1 MADSIDTKQPKPTN
15 VTTGIDLYNKFSDS
29 SFQTLNTLTEAGIP
43 VDSSSYETLRG
54 FTPDPKVPITFDDSK
69 DPTVFDAFKA
79 GYESGVFGISADL
92 NYLGAAFD
100 SIMGDDYGF
109 QRNLQ
114 QAESDSLQAAAA
126 TKDLPTFESLLEE
139 PTFGNFFTQVAKGVG
154 QVTPSLIGAIGGGF
168 TGAVVAS
175 LGKVAINRSG
185 KKALNKIITEQ
196 LQRQAYLGL
205 DKDGAELLENA
216 YKAYQAK
223 NGVGTFAKRGAQ
235 AGALGFSYPV
245 SAGTSFGEFDDAGV
259 ELTPERAFQALAIG
273 APIAALDVTGQTI
286 MAKAVAKIALKE
298 AAKEG
303 APLGYKRLASDITKA
318 FATSAP
324 GEGVTEFLQEGIN
337 VTQRISVD
345 DTYTKEQAQLRLA
358 EAAFVGFFGGGAFG
372 GAGGAAGSVFSQAK
386 QMVSAKYDSALD
398 AQAEGAET
406 NFNDNTLGD
415 PTPEAASDINAQV
428 GVALSPKVG
437 EKQVA
442 FIPET
447 SEETYRANENNAV
460 NNEALDQAKASPNLQ
475 VELKGG
481 GFVGYVPGRGFVV
494 SANRQVVKDLQES
507 NTQQDLFIS
516 DPFEAKLA
524 TYLGYAGTKP
534 EVPTGVVQVKD
545 KDGNV
550 VFEEVVDENTQAR
563 SEQAA
568 NAFANKLGEGAS
580 VEVLS
585 QEEVLNN
592 RATVIREMNIDEEN
606 FNVDSAETAF
616 EGDPSPTLET
626 PATARTQE
634 QEFDAEQQATNVPSV
649 RLTVPLSRI
658 NQVDLDRTQLDIN
671 EETGVVSLNETAVE
685 ALKDITNPGYQAA
698 RAARSDLQV
707 LLREG
712 KAEVTDRSLKNV
724 NTEIERI
731 APVQSRNAFNNLN
744 KPIAGKVDQT
754 LGSPKG
760 YTIDNYAGRP
770 RDPRK
775 YFSEEGNSTFQRLLD
790 LFGDSPQAD
799 LLRQYKDYMSDALL
813 IKLYDQK
820 IAYPDLDINL
830 DVFNTPDG
838 FRFFITTEVD
848 SLNPDTVTFR
858 EDNKTIV
865 GITNYINYMVKKML
879 NIKESTLKTR
889 GARFV
894 LNETA
899 PDGTVKQR
907 LIPLSLIVK
916 LGRSLEAQ
924 RGEYLVEG
932 QQSAGTS
939 EAALRKI
946 AISAGLQALFLYKGA
961 KGDSTTTV
969 LVLPKRNAALKDA
982 VPLSNIGK
990 VDPIEET
997 INQQKPYK
1005 DPKGP
1010 NTYSQIMKTTLPAPT
1025 PGADYSISIAEDI
1038 AALETYLN
1046 DSSINL
1052 AEVQPALFYLF
1063 NKIDK
1068 AYFETSIGGVVAEGL
1083 KSENFPVDYTADLIS
1098 IVDIQKVVGDLQD
1111 KLNVVEQR
1119 ESKELGT
1126 EDRITEETA
1135 SGVSARI
1142 EPKSPLLTKL
1152 LQGVKNIYSFK
1163 NNPIVFTPKELEDL
1177 VKQTEKTKRTKKP
1190 EDINEGISSL
1200 LNPKRLSPQVRDK
1213 FLSDLQKQLKALKTS
1228 KKLQGFS
1235 ISLTENVFLK
1245 TNIIVV
1251 KDTAASPAATFLH
1264 EVGHIVMS
1272 EEIDK
1277 LNDLNG
1283 NRTPLGNMLWNEY
1296 KKTAAQYGEESQIN
1310 FSEWYAD
1317 QVAAALRKKAE
1328 NGIDSYFKKIAR
1340 LLRNIFN
1347 KYKRFQPN
1355 QKFETY
1361 FESIEG
1367 IVEAT
1372 KRAEAKVNADGG
1384 STVNTKN
1391 IVEDDVKETAGT
1403 NRKTRRMLQ
1412 KEATKILKNKPSVF
1426 MQKFIEY
1433 AAPVTTFYRSLG
1445 AAGEKL
1451 ANFWNK
1457 KSQTV
1462 GARGFNN
1469 ERVVVR
1475 NKLVSKLETIL
1486 GVPITKWSSDEV
1498 TNILKLAEDDTV
1510 ATEDLTG
1517 KAKQVRLFFESLYD
1531 DYITNP
1537 ETNQPFFD
1545 IGRLKNY
1552 YPRKLNLAG
1561 IAENPNLFRRLILE
1575 HVAREQG
1582 QSVTNQ
1588 EVIEQAD
1595 KIASNILDVAYQNEG
1610 VDIPSVFEGNR
1621 MEAVAMSAA
1630 AKRTLAALNTKTIRE
1645 FEQANNAVDTI
1656 LESPEAALVPYLYH
1670 LVKKVEFERRGGI
1683 DELTKIVNE
1692 VLDENHPMPPAT
1704 ATQAEVDQVKA
1715 ARSQLETKLY
1725 ASFDAQ
1731 LGRNGL
1737 DVSDGLKIFNGVTTL
1752 WTVLTT
1758 LAFAVLASF
1767 TDFAAVVTR
1776 GKEFQNFADLIQD
1789 LRRGD
1794 LDEWK
1799 TLSKDLGVVV
1809 TDGIGTVWMSPG
1821 ELDWQ
1826 QKWATSALDKWFKVT
1841 LLTQYT
1847 NFTRT
1852 VAVGMGK
1859 RFIVNSALNPTERN
1873 TRYLAELGLT
1883 PEEVNQWLDEAKTNG
1898 GTPSYESAVGK
1909 KVADGIREFA
1919 DESIIR
1925 PDPGQR
1931 PNWANSPYF
1940 QVVFSLKSFFYS
1952 YGTTV
1957 LGGIGREMKN
1967 RYAEDGHANG
1977 AAMLLLLTAGFMLP
1991 LAMVGLESREW
2002 LKYLGQALLP
2012 GVDAGD
2018 DVFMSDHMSMGEYI
2032 PEIVDRAGLLG
2043 PWTIA
2048 KSTFDGF
2055 GRGDNPF
2062 VSQIPFVDMLDQTLF
2077 EGNVYRGIPVLN
2089 NLGVK

>member
-1 MADSIDTKQPKPTN
+1 MADPINTKQPKPTN
-15 VTTGIDLYNKFSDS
+15 VTTGINLYNETSPFGASNR
-29 SFQTLNTLTEAGIP
+29 LAEAGIADP
-43 VDSSSYETLRG
+43 TSPFSTIDSITDPTSRINVDVDY
-54 FTPDPKVPITFDDSK
+54 SK
-69 DPTVFDAFKA
+69 DPSLVDAFKA
-79 GYESGVFGISADL
+79 GYESGAFGIAADI
-92 NYLGAAFD
+92 NYLQAAFD
-100 SIMGDDYGF
+100 SITGDEYGF

-114 QAESDSLQAAAA
+114 QAQTDSSAAAAA
-126 TKDLPTFESLLEE
+126 TKDLPTFESLLEQ

-154 QVTPSLIGAIGGGF
+154 QITPSLVGAIGGGF
-168 TGAVVAS
+168 TGAVIAS

-185 KKALNKIITEQ
+185 KKALNKIITDQ
-196 LQRQAYLGL
+196 VKKQAAGPL
-205 DKDGAELLENA
+205 DKDGTELLENA

-245 SAGTSFGEFDDAGV
+245 SAGTSFGEFEDAGV

-318 FATSAP
+318 FATAAP

-337 VTQRISVD
+337 VAQRISVD

-358 EAAFVGFFGGGAFG
+358 EAAFVGFFGGGAVG
-372 GAGGAAGSVFSQAK
+372 GAGGAAGSVFNQAK

-406 NFNDNTLGD
+406 NLNDTTLGD

-428 GVALSPKVG
+428 GVALSPQVG

-447 SEETYRANENNAV
+447 SEETYRASENNAV

-494 SANRQVVKDLQES
+494 SANRQVVKDLQEA
-507 NTQQDLFIS
+507 NTSQEQNAFDEKI
-516 DPFEAKLA
+516 A

-550 VFEEVVDENTQAR
+550 VFEEVVDDSTQER
-563 SEQAA
+563 SVQAA
-568 NAFANKLGEGAS
+568 NTFVNKLGEGAS
-580 VEVLS
+580 LEVLPP
-585 QEEVLNN
+585 EEVLAARARSMEIRDEDLGEVRDD
-592 RATVIREMNIDEEN
+592 RATVEGE
-606 FNVDSAETAF
+606 ETATTVP
-616 EGDPSPTLET
+616 D
-626 PATARTQE
+626 
-634 QEFDAEQQATNVPSV
+634 NVTSV
-649 RLTVPLSRI
+649 RLRTPVSMVSA
-658 NQVDLDRTQLDIN
+658 VDLDETQLDIN
-671 EETGVVSLNETAVE
+671 EETRTVSLNETAIE
-685 ALKDITNPGYQAA
+685 ALKDTTNPGYQAA
-698 RAARSDLQV
+698 RAAQSDLKV
-707 LLREG
+707 LLENRQ
-712 KAEVTDRSLKNV
+712 AEIPGARVSSELD
-724 NTEIERI
+724 TELERI
-731 APVQSRNAFNNLN
+731 APVKSRDSFNNLN
-744 KPIAGKVDQT
+744 KPRDGKVDQT
-754 LGSPKG
+754 LGTPNG
-760 YTIDNYAGRP
+760 YAIDNYAGRD

-775 YFSEEGNSTFQRLLD
+775 YFSEEGNSAFERLLD

-799 LLRQYKDYMSDALL
+799 LLRRYKDYMSDALL

-820 IAYPDLDINL
+820 VAYPDLDINL
-830 DVFNTPDG
+830 DVFNTPTG
-838 FRFFITTEVD
+838 VRFFITTEVD
-848 SLNPDTVTFR
+848 SIAPEVISYQQ
-858 EDNKTIV
+858 DNKTIL
-865 GITNYINYMVKKML
+865 GTANFINYMVDKMF
-879 NIKESTLKTR
+879 NILPATLKAR

-894 LNETA
+894 VTETS
-899 PDGTVKQR
+899 PDGTVVRQKVV
-907 LIPLSLIVK
+907 PLSLIYA
-916 LGRSLEAQ
+916 LGRTLEVK

-932 QQSAGTS
+932 QQSAGTQ
-939 EAALRKI
+939 EGALRKL
-946 AISAGLQALFLYKGA
+946 AIIAGLQAILAHTGKTGNN
-961 KGDSTTTV
+961 KTTIS
-969 LVLPKRNAALKDA
+969 VLPSTNSNVNDA
-982 VPLSNIGK
+982 VSLVDIGK

-997 INQQKPYK
+997 INNNRDDVNVRSYK
-1005 DPKGP
+1005 EVMDVE
-1010 NTYSQIMKTTLPAPT
+1010 LPAPT
-1025 PGADYSISIAEDI
+1025 PGSDYTVSILEDI
-1038 AALETYLN
+1038 AALEVYLN
-1046 DSSINL
+1046 DADLDLIQ
-1052 AEVQPALFYLF
+1052 AQPALFDLF
-1063 NKIDK
+1063 TRIDR

-1083 KSENFPVDYTADLIS
+1083 KSENFPVDYTADPIS
-1098 IVDIQKVVGDLQD
+1098 KLDIQIVVGDLQD
-1111 KLNVVEQR
+1111 RLNVVEQR

-1135 SGVSARI
+1135 PGVSGRKR
-1142 EPKSPLLTKL
+1142 PKLNIFNKILQDFKKIYRFKKTPRVFTAEEIRKLAENIDDLKPLFNSDKATPNSLEQFRNAL
-1152 LQGVKNIYSFK
+1152 LKELQEFK
-1163 NNPIVFTPKELEDL
+1163 NNPDKKGFSFTQAE
-1177 VKQTEKTKRTKKP
+1177 
-1190 EDINEGISSL
+1190 NS
-1200 LNPKRLSPQVRDK
+1200 
-1213 FLSDLQKQLKALKTS
+1213 FLKTS
-1228 KKLQGFS
+1228 LIVVSSTDSTGVTALLHEMGHVVLSEQQESLFKPDG
-1235 ISLTENVFLK
+1235 SLT
-1245 TNIIVV
+1245 
-1251 KDTAASPAATFLH
+1251 
-1264 EVGHIVMS
+1264 
-1272 EEIDK
+1272 K
-1277 LNDLNG
+1277 LGEL
-1283 NRTPLGNMLWNEY
+1283 LWNEY
-1296 KKTAAQYGEESQIN
+1296 KTSAAQYSNNLSQDSFI
-1310 FSEWYAD
+1310 EWYAD
-1317 QVAAALRKKAE
+1317 QVASASRKKAQ
-1328 NGIDSYFKKIAR
+1328 NGVDSYFKRIADLLKKI
-1340 LLRNIFN
+1340 FD
-1347 KYKRFQPN
+1347 
-1355 QKFETY
+1355 
-1361 FESIEG
+1361 G
-1367 IVEAT
+1367 T
-1372 KRAEAKVNADGG
+1372 KRLQLNQTFEVYFDKVLAAHRQAGKKDKAEGRV
-1384 STVNTKN
+1384 S
-1391 IVEDDVKETAGT
+1391 VEDKAIVDDIVNEVNKAVPPKLRTQY
-1403 NRKTRRMLQ
+1403 K
-1412 KEATKILKNKPSVF
+1412 KEAIKILRNKPSSWIK
-1426 MQKFIEY
+1426 KFVEY

-1445 AAGEKL
+1445 VAGEKL

-1462 GARGFNN
+1462 GVRGFNN

-1475 NKLVSKLETIL
+1475 NKLASKLETIL
-1486 GVPITKWSSDEV
+1486 GVPITQWSSDEV
-1498 TNILKLAEDDTV
+1498 VNILKLAEDDTV

-1537 ETNQPFFD
+1537 ETNQPWFE
-1545 IGRLKNY
+1545 IGRLQDY
-1552 YPRKLNLAG
+1552 HPRKLNLAG
-1561 IAENPNLFRRLILE
+1561 IAENPKLFRRLILE
-1575 HVAREQG
+1575 HVAKEQG

-1588 EVIEQAD
+1588 EVIKQAD
-1595 KIASNILDVAYQNEG
+1595 EIVSNILQVAYQNEG
-1610 VDIPSVFEGNR
+1610 VDIPSVFEGNGI
-1621 MEAVAMSAA
+1621 EAVAMTAA

-1645 FEQANNAVDTI
+1645 FEQANNAVNTI

-1670 LVKKVEFERRGGI
+1670 IVKKVEFERRGGI
-1683 DELTKIVNE
+1683 DELTKLVNE

-1704 ATQAEVDQVKA
+1704 ASQAEIDQVKA
-1715 ARSQLETKLY
+1715 ARSQLESKLY

-1737 DVSDGLKIFNGVTTL
+1737 DVSDGLKVFNGVTTL
-1752 WTVLTT
+1752 WTALTT
-1758 LAFAVLASF
+1758 LAFTVFSSF
-1767 TDFAAVVTR
+1767 TDFGAIVTR

-1826 QKWATSALDKWFKVT
+1826 QKWATSALDKWFKGT

-1883 PEEVNQWLDEAKTNG
+1883 PEEVNQWLEESKTNG
-1898 GTPSYESAVGK
+1898 GIPSYESAVGK
-1909 KVADGIREFA
+1909 KIADGIREFA

-2012 GVDAGD
+2012 GVDAGG
-2018 DVFMSDHMSMGEYI
+2018 DVFMSDHMSTGEYI

-2043 PWTIA
+2043 PWTIV
-2048 KSTFDGF
+2048 KSMYDGF
-2055 GRGDNPF
+2055 VDRGDNPF

-2077 EGNVYRGIPVLN
+2077 EGNIYRGIPVLN
-2089 NLGVK
+2089 NLGIK